1 MIRTLKE
8 KELQIDKLHINYI
21 FLDKKLKSLR
31 KSPKIASLASLDNSA
46 NFPGNG
52 LNLFT
57 FRRAVLQ
64 DGIGH
69 LRIQQ
74 IELQW
79 QNLRYFKNK
88 LYMDYNKA
96 TKNFRFKAY
105 IV

>member
-1 MIRTLKE
+1 MHKRNTCNVIRTLKE
-8 KELQIDKLHINYI
+8 KKIQIDKIHIINYM
-21 FLDKKLKSLR
+21 FLNKKLKSLR

-74 IELQW
+74 IKLKL
-79 QNLRYFKNK
+79 QNLRYFKN
-88 LYMDYNKA
+88 N
-96 TKNFRFKAY
+96 Y
-105 IV
+105 I